1 MDINDIRKQ
10 TTGKRLSF
18 HDSWDGHPSMIT
30 VENAYIGEH
39 ETMFVGVNQ
48 WGKQD
53 RIYITNRLVDDL
65 LYDGK
70 AKEVQTVE
78 HCNVIKRYELN

>member
-10 TTGKRLSF
+10 TKGKRLSF
-18 HDSWDGHPSMIT
+18 YDSWDGHLSIIEI
-30 VENAYIGEH
+30 ENAYIGDS

-65 LYDGK
+65 LWDGH
-70 AKEVQTVE
+70 ARETQIVE
-78 HCNVIKRYELN
+78 YCNVIKQYELK